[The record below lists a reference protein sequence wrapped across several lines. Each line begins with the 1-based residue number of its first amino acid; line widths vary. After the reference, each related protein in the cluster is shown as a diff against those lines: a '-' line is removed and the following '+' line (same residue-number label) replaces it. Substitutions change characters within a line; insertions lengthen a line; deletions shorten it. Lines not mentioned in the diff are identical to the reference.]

1 MQGHYGYNMLQNKV
15 LRRATDPCQYCCC
28 SCSVDAG
35 FRDRCSKVQPSENL
49 PKRGQT
55 RVNGA
60 VCSPHYSRKNQILAA
75 LERAARVAALDGQVR
90 REQINAFLE
99 AIEYLS
105 QQHLGPTASE

>member
-15 LRRATDPCQYCCC
+15 LRGATAPCQYCCC
-28 SCSVDAG
+28 ACSVDAG

-60 VCSPHYSRKNQILAA
+60 VCSPHYSRKNQLNRQA
-75 LERAARVAALDGQVR
+75 LEGEGLHAPVPQDNTPKLSTACLWHTWQR
-90 REQINAFLE
+90 RCS
-99 AIEYLS
+99 LS
-105 QQHLGPTASE
+105 E